1 MLAPNSV
8 LQNRY
13 LIVRQIGQGGMG
25 AVYLARDQR
34 LNNDVAIKETFA
46 NTDRLRKAFEREAQL
61 LASLRH
67 PALPV
72 VSDHF
77 TEGDGQFLVMQFIT
91 GDDLETLIQRQ
102 GYPFSPSEVAAW
114 AEQLLD
120 ALDYLHTQEPPV
132 IHRDIKPQNLKLTAR
147 GQIVL
152 LDFGLAK
159 GSIPGGMEMG
169 APMSIH
175 GYTPNYAP
183 LEQIKGQGTDVRSD
197 LYSLAA
203 TLHYLLTGV
212 MPADSLSRLEAIA
225 HQRPDPLRRADEMN
239 PHTPR
244 QFADALQR
252 ALSVNRDQRPASAGE
267 MKAMLHETSG
277 SKTLLYESNVA
288 IVGQPTGG
296 LETSAQT
303 VGLAQAQTNVAM
315 KTPDAGTVDAPVS
328 KPSAARGKKIVF
340 AAAAVAAVIVFALV
354 ASVTGLWPFGGSSA
368 IAMKSFAFKTPS
380 IDIAGNKTSERMG
393 EARYYVED
401 LGGGVT
407 IEMVEV
413 PGGTFLMGSPDSEE
427 SRDKNEGPQHQVGVQ
442 TFFMSRYEITQA
454 QWRAVARLPKVNR
467 DLITDPSFFKGDRLP
482 VEQITWSDAVEF
494 CARLWKKTG
503 RAYRLPSEAEWEYA
517 CRAGATAAFG
527 FGENIN
533 GDAVNFNGEGPYK
546 TAPVTLYR
554 DKTIEVGSLGFAN
567 AFGLYDMHGN
577 AGEWCE
583 DYWHE
588 DYKNAPPDGRAWT
601 EGGDANFRS
610 VRGGTWFVQAKFCR
624 AAFRYKLELDKRD
637 YNVGFRIAW
646 SGGTEK

>member
-61 LASLRH
+61 LAGLRH

-91 GDDLETLIQRQ
+91 GDDLETLIHRQ
-102 GYPFSPSEVAAW
+102 GYPFSSAEVTEW
-114 AEQLLD
+114 ADQLLD
-120 ALDYLHTQEPPV
+120 ALDYLHTHEPSI
-132 IHRDIKPQNLKLTAR
+132 IHRDIKPQNLKLTSR

-159 GSIPGGMEMG
+159 GNLPGGMEMG
-169 APMSIH
+169 APLSIH

-183 LEQIKGQGTDVRSD
+183 LEQIKGQGTDQRSD

-212 MPADSLSRLEAIA
+212 MPADALSRLEAIA

-239 PHTPR
+239 PHTPPHV
-244 QFADALQR
+244 ADVLQR
-252 ALSVNRDQRPASAGE
+252 ALAINRDQRPESARD
-267 MKAMLHETSG
+267 MKALLHETSG
-277 SKTLLYESNVA
+277 ARTLVYESNVP
-288 IVGQPTGG
+288 IVGQQSTRGPQTSVPTVA
-296 LETSAQT
+296 LP
-303 VGLAQAQTNVAM
+303 QAQTDVAM
-315 KTPDAGTVDAPVS
+315 KSPDARTIDASGIETPATRS
-328 KPSAARGKKIVF
+328 RKTVF
-340 AAAAVAAVIVFALV
+340 AAVAVSAIIAIVLIAAVAGI
-354 ASVTGLWPFGGSSA
+354 WPFSGSSA
-368 IAMKSFAFKTPS
+368 LVINISTFKTPS
-380 IDIAGNKTSERMG
+380 IDIAGNLVSERAG

-401 LGGGVT
+401 IGGGIR

-413 PGGTFLMGSPDSEE
+413 PSGAFLMGSPESEE
-427 SRDKNEGPQHQVGVQ
+427 TRQVNEGPQHQVNVPS
-442 TFFMSRYEITQA
+442 FFISRYEITQA
-454 QWRAVARLPKVNR
+454 QWRAVAKMPRVNR
-467 DLITDPSFFKGDRLP
+467 DLITDPSYFKGDNLP

-494 CARLWKKTG
+494 CARLWKKSG

-517 CRAGATAAFG
+517 CRGGATTPFG
-527 FGENIN
+527 LGENIN
-533 GDAVNFNGEGPYK
+533 SDTVNFNGDGPYR

-554 DKTIEVGSLGFAN
+554 DKTTDVGSLGFAN

-577 AGEWCE
+577 
-583 DYWHE
+583 
-588 DYKNAPPDGRAWT
+588 
-601 EGGDANFRS
+601 
-610 VRGGTWFVQAKFCR
+610 
-624 AAFRYKLELDKRD
+624 
-637 YNVGFRIAW
+637 VG
-646 SGGTEK
+646 

>member
-91 GDDLETLIQRQ
+91 GDDLENLLHRQ
-102 GYPFSPSEVAAW
+102 GYPFSPSDVTAW
-114 AEQLLD
+114 ADQLLD
-120 ALDYLHTQEPPV
+120 ALDYLHTQEPPI
-132 IHRDIKPQNLKLTAR
+132 IHRDIKPQNLKLAAR

-159 GSIPGGMEMG
+159 GNIPGGMEMG
-169 APMSIH
+169 APLSIH

-183 LEQIKGQGTDVRSD
+183 LEQIKGQGTDTRSD

-212 MPADSLSRLEAIA
+212 MPADALSRLEAIA
-225 HQRPDPLRRADEMN
+225 HQRPDPLRRVDEIN
-239 PHTPR
+239 PHTPPHI
-244 QFADALQR
+244 AAALER
-252 ALSVNRDQRPASAGE
+252 ALAINRDNRPANARE
-267 MKAMLHETSG
+267 MKALLHETSG
-277 SKTLLYESNVA
+277 ASTLLYESNVP
-288 IVGQPTGG
+288 IVGQQATRGPQTSVPTVA
-296 LETSAQT
+296 LP
-303 VGLAQAQTNVAM
+303 QAQTDVAI
-315 KTPDAGTVDAPVS
+315 KTPDAGTIQS
-328 KPSAARGKKIVF
+328 SSHRTAANGMQRLLII
-340 AAAAVAAVIVFALV
+340 VAASAIAAYVVTAALMGV
-354 ASVTGLWPFGGSSA
+354 WPFSKSSA
-368 IAMKSFAFKTPS
+368 IAMRNFTFKTPS
-380 IDIAGNKTSERMG
+380 IDLAGRRVSEREG
-393 EARYYVED
+393 EARYFVED

-407 IEMVEV
+407 IEMVEI

-427 SRDKNEGPQHQVGVQ
+427 KRDKNEGPQHQVSASS
-442 TFFMSRYEITQA
+442 FFMSRYEITQA
-454 QWRAVARLPKVNR
+454 QWRAVAKLPRVNR
-467 DLITDPSFFKGDRLP
+467 DLITDPSYFKGDDLP
-482 VEQITWSDAVEF
+482 VEQVTWMDAVEF
-494 CARLWKKTG
+494 CARLWKKSG

-517 CRAGATAAFG
+517 CRAGAPTPFG

-533 GDAVNFNGEGPYK
+533 GDAVNFNGDGPYK
-546 TAPVTLYR
+546 TAPKTLYR
-554 DKTIEVGSLGFAN
+554 DKTIDAGSLGFAN

-577 AGEWCE
+577 VGEWCE
-583 DYWHE
+583 DYWHD
-588 DYKNAPPDGRAWT
+588 DYQNAPTDGRAWT
-601 EGGDANFRS
+601 SGGDANFR
-610 VRGGTWFVQAKFCR
+610 VLRGGTWFVQAKDCR
-624 AAFRYKLELDKRD
+624 AAFRYKIGLDVRD
-637 YNVGFRIAW
+637 YNVGFRVAW